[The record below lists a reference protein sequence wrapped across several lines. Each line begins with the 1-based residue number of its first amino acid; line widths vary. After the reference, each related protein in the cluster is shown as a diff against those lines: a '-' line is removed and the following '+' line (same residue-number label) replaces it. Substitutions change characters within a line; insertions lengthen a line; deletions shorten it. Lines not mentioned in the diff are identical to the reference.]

1 MVVTALVAAISGIYG
16 LVIGSFLNVVI
27 WRVPRKESIVR
38 PPSHCPGCDAKIANR
53 DNVPVV
59 SWILLRG
66 HCRNCG
72 TAISVRYPFVEL
84 LTGVLF
90 AAVGARFA
98 HSWALPAYLVLTG
111 ALVALSAIDLE
122 HYILPN
128 RILYP
133 TDGAVLVLLAVGSF
147 GDNDWSA
154 YLRAVLAG
162 VVAFA
167 IFFAIHLVSP
177 RGMGFGDVRLSFLLG
192 LGLGWIGWGE
202 VAGGLFS
209 GFLYGAVI
217 GVVLIAVKVRG
228 RKQQIPF
235 GPFLAA
241 GAVTFVLF
249 GEPIV
254 DWYRHLG
261 R

>member
-1 MVVTALVAAISGIYG
+1 MTALVAAISGVYG

-27 WRVPRKESIVR
+27 WRVPRHESIVK
-38 PPSHCPGCDAKIANR
+38 PPSHCPACDTQIANR
-53 DNVPVV
+53 DNIPVV
-59 SWILLRG
+59 SWLLLRG
-66 HCRNCG
+66 QCRNCG
-72 TAISVRYPFVEL
+72 TSISPRYPLVEL

-98 HSWALPAYLVLTG
+98 HSWALPAYLVLTA
-111 ALVALSAIDLE
+111 ALIALSAIDLE

-128 RILYP
+128 RIVYP
-133 TDGAVLVLLAVGSF
+133 IDVAVIVLLAVA
-147 GDNDWSA
+147 SA
-154 YLRAVLAG
+154 RRARLGRVRPGRCSRGASRSRSSSSSTSS
-162 VVAFA
+162 
-167 IFFAIHLVSP
+167 SP

-192 LGLGWIGWGE
+192 LSLGWLGWGE
-202 VAGGLFS
+202 VAGGLFA
-209 GFLYGAVI
+209 GFLYGAVV

-241 GAVTFVLF
+241 GTMTFVLF

-254 DWYRHLG
+254 DWYRGLG